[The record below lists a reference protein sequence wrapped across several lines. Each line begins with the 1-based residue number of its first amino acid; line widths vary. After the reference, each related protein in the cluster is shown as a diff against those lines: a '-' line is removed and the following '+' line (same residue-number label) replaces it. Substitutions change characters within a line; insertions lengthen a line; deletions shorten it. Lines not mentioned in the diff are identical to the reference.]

1 MKAHAKFII
10 FLFICTLWVG
20 IFFILPDFIDNP
32 ISGFKGF
39 LITTFHW
46 GLICFA
52 TFFLICL
59 IAVNKYIFSFLFP
72 LLSLTGAVLGFYRY
86 AFKATLTPMIV
97 DAALNND
104 YGTTMDLI
112 SVELV
117 IFVITSLI
125 ISVLFVRFRF
135 KKIEL
140 TKPYWHLLI
149 ALTGLFLLFS
159 FNTRVKASIIQR
171 FPYNIFYSLSE
182 YSKLRSALSQ
192 ERIDFDPYF
201 SCDNIDNSDS
211 LTIVLVIGESARA
224 DHFSLN
230 GYHRKTN
237 FRLEK
242 RNNLISLPNM
252 YSEYTYTNRSIPH
265 MLTRADS
272 VNENLAFTES
282 SFISLFNKCGYR
294 TEWIS
299 NQDPADSYI
308 YFMNE
313 CDTIIY
319 AHPEKSVYN
328 YNEWID
334 EDLLPFV
341 GNTMLKKFPKN
352 LFILHTIGSHWY
364 YNNHFTKE
372 FETYKPITRSRII
385 SQNSPEEIIN
395 SYDNTIVY
403 TDYFLDKIIEKL
415 EKKNALMIYISD
427 HGEVLGE
434 DGMWL
439 HAGDHTVSKNTA
451 CLIWFSDEYA
461 TRNPEKTEAL
471 NQHKNKKW
479 RTDFLFHS
487 ILSAAEIPT
496 AVIKK
501 DMDVF
506 SLKK

>member
-1 MKAHAKFII
+1 MKVHIKFII
-10 FLFICTLWVG
+10 YLFICTLWIG

-32 ISGFKGF
+32 VNGFKGT
-39 LITTFHW
+39 LITIFHW
-46 GLICFA
+46 GLICIA
-52 TFFLICL
+52 TFFLIYL
-59 IAVNKYIFSFLFP
+59 FAINKYIFSFFLP
-72 LLSLTGAVLGFYRY
+72 LLSLIGAILGFYRY

-97 DAALNND
+97 DAAFNND
-104 YGTTMDLI
+104 YGTTLDLI
-112 SVELV
+112 SIELV
-117 IFVITSLI
+117 LFVIISLI
-125 ISVLFVRFRF
+125 ISVLFVRYRI
-135 KKIEL
+135 KKIKL
-140 TKPYWHLLI
+140 TKPYLHVFF
-149 ALTGLFLLFS
+149 ALAALFLLFS
-159 FNTRVKASIIQR
+159 FNSRVKASIIQR

-182 YSKLRSALSQ
+182 YSKLRSAISQ
-192 ERIDFDPYF
+192 EKVDFDPDF
-201 SCDNIDNSDS
+201 SCDNANNHDS
-211 LTIVLVIGESARA
+211 LIIVLVIGESARA

-242 RNNLISLPNM
+242 RKNLISFPDM

-272 VNENLAFTES
+272 INENLAFTEC
-282 SFISLFNKCGYR
+282 SFITLFNKCGYR

-334 EDLLPFV
+334 EDLIQSMETAL
-341 GNTMLKKFPKN
+341 LKEFPKN

-372 FETYKPITRSRII
+372 FEIYKPVAKSRII
-385 SQNSPEEIIN
+385 NQNSPEEIIN
-395 SYDNTIVY
+395 SYDNTIIY

-415 EKKNALMIYISD
+415 ENKNALMIYISD

-439 HAGDHTVSKNTA
+439 HAGDHIVSKNTA
-451 CLIWFSDEYA
+451 CIFWYSDKFA
-461 TRNPEKTEAL
+461 SKNQDKINAL
-471 NQHKNKKW
+471 SINKNLKW
-479 RTDFLFHS
+479 HTDFLFHS
-487 ILSAAEIPT
+487 ILSAAKIHST
-496 AVIKK
+496 VIQKE
-501 DMDVF
+501 MDVF
-506 SLKK
+506 TIDR

>member
-1 MKAHAKFII
+1 MKEHVKFII
-10 FLFICTLWVG
+10 YLLVCTLWTGV
-20 IFFILPDFIDNP
+20 FFILPDFIDNP
-32 ISGFKGF
+32 ISGFKGL
-39 LITTFHW
+39 LITIFHW
-46 GLICFA
+46 GLICTA
-52 TFFLICL
+52 SFFLIYL
-59 IAVNKYIFSFLFP
+59 IAINKHVFSILFP
-72 LLSLTGAVLGFYRY
+72 LFSLIGAVLGFYRY
-86 AFKATLTPMIV
+86 AFKATLTPMLV
-97 DAALNND
+97 DAAFNND
-104 YGTTMDLI
+104 FGTTLDLI
-112 SVELV
+112 SFEL
-117 IFVITSLI
+117 ILFVIVSLI
-125 ISVLFVRFRF
+125 ISIFFVRYRFR
-135 KKIEL
+135 KIKL
-140 TKPYWHLLI
+140 TKPFLHLFFAI
-149 ALTGLFLLFS
+149 ACFIMLFS
-159 FNTRVKASIIQR
+159 LNSRVRASIIQR

-182 YSKLRSALSQ
+182 YSKLRSALSE
-192 ERIDFDPYF
+192 ERIDFDPDF
-201 SCDNIDNSDS
+201 SWDKANNSDS
-211 LTIVLVIGESARA
+211 LTVVLVIGESARS
-224 DHFSLN
+224 DHLSLN

-242 RNNLISLPNM
+242 RNNLVSFPNM

-272 VNENLAFTES
+272 INEKLAFTEC
-282 SFISLFNKCGYR
+282 SFITLFNKCGYR

-334 EDLLPFV
+334 EDLLLSMD
-341 GNTMLKKFPKN
+341 NTLMKGLSKN

-364 YNNHFTKE
+364 YNNHYTKE
-372 FETYKPITRSRII
+372 FEIYKPVTKSRII
-385 SQNSPEEIIN
+385 NQNSPEEIIN

-415 EKKNALMIYISD
+415 ENKNALMIYISD

-439 HAGDHTVSKNTA
+439 HAGDHVVSKNTA
-451 CLIWFSDEYA
+451 CVIWYSDEYA
-461 TRNPEKTEAL
+461 TRNPEKTAAL
-471 NQHKNKKW
+471 NLHKNKRW

-496 AVIKK
+496 NVIQKNL
-501 DMDVF
+501 DTF
-506 SLKK
+506 SLEK